1 MKVGDYCKR
10 GAVTVET
17 DADIVEVCKLMR
29 DQHLGFLV
37 VVDPADPHKRPVGVL
52 TDRDIVLQVCAKEV
66 DPHTVTAADVMSRDP
81 LTAREDDDF
90 NELLQGMRLAGIRR
104 VPVLNASGV
113 LVGVIAL
120 DDALDVVAGLICDMC
135 GSVRN
140 EVRQERRLRST

>member
-1 MKVGDYCKR
+1 
-10 GAVTVET
+10 
-17 DADIVEVCKLMR
+17 
-29 DQHLGFLV
+29 
-37 VVDPADPHKRPVGVL
+37 
-52 TDRDIVLQVCAKEV
+52 
-66 DPHTVTAADVMSRDP
+66 MSRNP

-104 VPVLNASGV
+104 VPVLNASDV
-113 LVGVIAL
+113 LVGVVAL